1 MKPRCV
7 LLMVALAMLTSCD
20 STPGVNPFAECL
32 VVIVPQPPE
41 IRMVEGDS
49 VPFVARRLGFCDQQ
63 RTRVEFRLEDTVVV
77 AVRPVTDSSLVIKAI
92 STGVT
97 ALIVIDRA
105 DTLQRAGVPIIVT
118 PVAAA
123 LRPARDRR

>member
-7 LLMVALAMLTSCD
+7 LFVVALAMLVSCD

-49 VPFVARRLGFCDQQ
+49 VPFTARRLGFCDQQ

-77 AVRPVTDSSLVIKAI
+77 AVRPVTDSSLVIKAL
-92 STGVT
+92 TVGVT
-97 ALIVIDRA
+97 ALIIIDRA

-118 PVAAA
+118 
-123 LRPARDRR
+123 R